1 MDELKILFICLLI
14 YYLYNTS
21 EGFVSDSIIK
31 NIEKNKKL
39 FSYDVPYKKAVLG
52 ICGGKKCIDV
62 VDHYKIT
69 EMYYNDP
76 NEINESNLKKEL
88 NY

>member
-1 MDELKILFICLLI
+1 MNELKTLFICLLI

-21 EGFVSDSIIK
+21 EGFISDTIIK

-39 FSYDVPYKKAVLG
+39 FSHDVPYKKAVRG
-52 ICGGKKCIDV
+52 ICGSKKCIDV

-69 EMYYNDP
+69 EMYYNNPD
-76 NEINESNLKKEL
+76 EINESNLKKEL